1 MSIRS
6 CASAIILLAW
16 AHVAQA
22 QWREVTVGSE
32 AELYVRAMQIRGTW
46 TGEGTAIRPYGPQVV
61 QRWMGD
67 SVMAHPWQARFT
79 ADSSHVQMLR
89 PSVALNYNSAFP
101 WGFNDGATWAGRG
114 TTAVATAGFVA
125 RWRWASIRIEP
136 LFFRAENRAFTLLG
150 DTSRGVNPF
159 VDQQRPGTIDLPQ
172 RFGNGAYQR
181 LDPGQSELRID
192 AGSLAIGFSTMN
204 QFWGPGIA
212 HSLILT
218 ANAPG
223 IPRLF
228 IGTSRAIVT
237 PIGRINAQL
246 LYGKLAPSGYEPT
259 VAKRDRF
266 GSGLVASWQ
275 PPSGRGFE
283 LGLIRFFHRFWPD
296 GGLRVA
302 DLTVPFGSFF
312 NDVQVYRGGPAD
324 NQLVSVFARLRG
336 EESGFEVFGEF
347 GRTDRAIDVRDLS
360 LEPEQNSAW
369 TIGAA
374 KSMQDARGVLYLIRA
389 EYANGRISSIQRLA
403 RSQGTFYEHTPI
415 TQGHTQQGQLL
426 GTPLLERTGG
436 LEIGID
442 RWAPWGRL
450 GATIMQRALPEDDG
464 EGVRL
469 AAARSQW
476 YTEASVVRFV
486 GWSEV
491 FARGG
496 LVFDLNRRPGSD
508 GKNLHLLVGVRLGH

>member
-1 MSIRS
+1 
-6 CASAIILLAW
+6 
-16 AHVAQA
+16 
-22 QWREVTVGSE
+22 
-32 AELYVRAMQIRGTW
+32 
-46 TGEGTAIRPYGPQVV
+46 
-61 QRWMGD
+61 
-67 SVMAHPWQARFT
+67 
-79 ADSSHVQMLR
+79 
-89 PSVALNYNSAFP
+89 
-101 WGFNDGATWAGRG
+101 
-114 TTAVATAGFVA
+114 
-125 RWRWASIRIEP
+125 
-136 LFFRAENRAFTLLG
+136 
-150 DTSRGVNPF
+150 
-159 VDQQRPGTIDLPQ
+159 
-172 RFGNGAYQR
+172 
-181 LDPGQSELRID
+181 
-192 AGSLAIGFSTMN
+192 MN

-228 IGTSRAIVT
+228 VGTSRAIVT

-246 LYGKLAPSGYEPT
+246 LYGKLTPSGYEPT

-283 LGLIRFFHRFWPD
+283 LGLIRFYHRFWPD

-312 NDVQVYRGGPAD
+312 NDLQVYRGGPAD

-403 RSQGTFYEHTPI
+403 RGQATFYEHSPI

-442 RWAPWGRL
+442 RWAPWGRAGVTL
-450 GATIMQRALPEDDG
+450 IQRAMPSDLSES
-464 EGVRL
+464 VSVQT
-469 AAARSQW
+469 ARSQW
-476 YTEASVVRFV
+476 YTEANAVRFV
-486 GWSEV
+486 GRNEV
-491 FARGG
+491 FARTGVV
-496 LVFDLNRRPGSD
+496 LDLNRRPGSD
-508 GKNLHLLVGVRLGH
+508 EKNIYLQLGARYGW